1 MFADWFNNYSVEKFK
16 KDLLS
21 GVIVGVI
28 AIPLGMAF
36 AIASGVKP
44 EYGIYT
50 TIIAGILVSLF
61 GGSRFQ
67 ISGPTGAFI
76 PLLFGIVA
84 TYGYDGLLIAGF
96 MAGIMLVLMGVFK
109 LGVLIK
115 YIPRPVTIGFTAGI
129 AVTIFIGQV
138 SKFLGLDGVASK
150 EYFHE
155 NLHEIIT
162 HFSTI
167 DFFSI
172 ITALICLLTIILT
185 PKFAPKI
192 PAAIIGIIFSTVIAT
207 IFFPDKV
214 ATIGSAYGTIPST
227 LPKFSFFDVN
237 LSQIIELIRP
247 AFTIAMLCAIESLLS
262 AVVADGMTNTR
273 HNSNKELI
281 GQGIANMITPL
292 FGGIPATG
300 AIARTATN
308 IKTGA
313 QTRVAG
319 VIHGIVVLLTLIILA
334 PYASMIPLASLAP
347 VLMVVA
353 WNMSE
358 RKEFIHILKTKTG
371 DSIVLMLTFVLTVF
385 VNLTVAVEVGLLL
398 AVILFA
404 KRMSEVFKVHHVLP
418 DINKKGGKISPN
430 AVTDSHYCPQI
441 SMFDVE
447 GSLFFGAA
455 ETFVYYVLDS
465 IHLHPKVVI
474 LKMNKLIHLDTTGE
488 NNLKSIISQLKKNDC
503 QVLIAG
509 LHGQPLEIVKLTGL
523 YNEIGKQHFFHDTN
537 KAIHYGISLISN
549 ETCHNC
555 RHFAFKEC
563 KKLSCVTIK
572 SEQSAGKIMEDQN
585 EYGDAAI

>member
-1 MFADWFNNYSVEKFK
+1 MFADWFSNYSTTKFK

-21 GVIVGVI
+21 GIIVGVI

-36 AIASGVKP
+36 AIASGVNP

-50 TIIAGILVSLF
+50 TIIAGILVSIF
-61 GGSRFQ
+61 GGSSFQ
-67 ISGPTGAFI
+67 IAGPTGAFI

-84 TYGYDGLLIAGF
+84 TYGYDGLLVAGF
-96 MAGIMLVLMGVFK
+96 MAGIILVLMGVFK

-115 YIPRPVTIGFTAGI
+115 YIPRPVTIGFTTGI

-155 NLHEIIT
+155 NVHEIIT

-167 DFFSI
+167 DLYSI
-172 ITALICLLTIILT
+172 IIALICLFTIIYT
-185 PKFAPKI
+185 PKFLPKM
-192 PAAIIGIIFSTVIAT
+192 PGAIVGIVLSTVVAIV
-207 IFFPDKV
+207 FFPDKV
-214 ATIGSAYGTIPST
+214 ATIGSAYGSIPSS
-227 LPKFSFFDVN
+227 LPKFQFFDV
-237 LSQIIELIRP
+237 SFSEVVELIRP
-247 AFTIAMLCAIESLLS
+247 AFTIAMLGAIESLLS
-262 AVVADGMTNTR
+262 SVVADGMTNTR
-273 HNSNKELI
+273 HNSNRELI
-281 GQGIANMITPL
+281 GQGIANMVTPL

-319 VIHGIVVLLTLIILA
+319 IIHGVVVLITLVMLA
-334 PYASMIPLASLAP
+334 PYASLIPLASMAP

-358 RKEFIHILKTKTG
+358 RKEFMHVLKTKTG
-371 DSIVLMLTFVLTVF
+371 DSIVLMLTFILTVF

-398 AVILFA
+398 AIILFV
-404 KRMSEVFKVHHVLP
+404 KRMSEVFRVNHVLP
-418 DINKKGGKISPN
+418 DMNSDAGKLTPS
-430 AVTDSHYCPQI
+430 AVSNSHFCPQI

-455 ETFVYYVLDS
+455 ETFVYYVLDA
-465 IHLHPKVVI
+465 IHYQPRVVL
-474 LKMNKLIHLDTTGE
+474 LKMNKLCYLDTTGE
-488 NNLKSIISQLKKNDC
+488 NNLKQIIQQLQKNNC
-503 QVLIAG
+503 RVLISG
-509 LHGQPLEIVKLTGL
+509 MHDQPLEIVKRTGL
-523 YNEIGKQHFFHDTN
+523 YEELGEQAFFPDTQS
-537 KAIHYGISLISN
+537 AIMHGITLISN
-549 ETCHNC
+549 ETCQSC

-563 KKLSCVTIK
+563 EKLSCVEIRTSRLAKKREIEK
-572 SEQSAGKIMEDQN
+572 ASI
-585 EYGDAAI
+585 

>member
-1 MFADWFNNYSVEKFK
+1 MFSKWFKNYNADMFK

-21 GVIVGVI
+21 GIIVGVI

-50 TIIAGILVSLF
+50 TIIAGILVSIF
-61 GGSRFQ
+61 GGSSFQ

-84 TYGYDGLLIAGF
+84 TYGYNGLLIAGF
-96 MAGIMLVLMGVFK
+96 MAGIILILMGVFK
-109 LGVLIK
+109 LGALIK
-115 YIPRPVTIGFTAGI
+115 YIPRPVTIGFTTGI
-129 AVTIFIGQV
+129 AVTIFVGQI

-155 NLHEIIT
+155 TVHEIIT

-167 DFFSI
+167 DIYSI
-172 ITALICLLTIILT
+172 ITAIICLATIILT
-185 PKFAPKI
+185 PKIAPKV
-192 PAAIIGIIFSTVIAT
+192 PGAIIGIIVSTVFAL

-214 ATIGSAYGTIPST
+214 ATIGSAYGDIPSS
-227 LPKFSFFDVN
+227 LPKFSFFDASFHEVVN
-237 LSQIIELIRP
+237 LIRP

-281 GQGIANMITPL
+281 GQGIANMVTPL

-313 QTRVAG
+313 QTRMAG
-319 VIHGIVVLLTLIILA
+319 VIHGVVVLLTLVILA
-334 PYASMIPLASLAP
+334 PYASVIPLASMAP

-358 RKEFIHILKTKTG
+358 RKEFMHVLKTKTG
-371 DSIVLMLTFVLTVF
+371 DSIVLLLTFLLTVF

-398 AVILFA
+398 AVILFV
-404 KRMSEVFKVHHVLP
+404 KRMSEVFQVNKVLP
-418 DINKKGGKISPN
+418 ELSDDIKGKVSSS
-430 AVTDSHYCPQI
+430 AVSQAHFCPQI
-441 SMFDVE
+441 NIFDVE

-455 ETFVYYVLDS
+455 ETFAYYVQDS
-465 IHLHPKVVI
+465 INYHPEVVI

-488 NNLKSIISQLKKNDC
+488 NNLKHIIEQLEKNNST
-503 QVLIAG
+503 VLISG
-509 LHGQPLEIVKLTGL
+509 LKGQPLQMVKLTGL
-523 YNEIGKQHFFHDTN
+523 YDKMGEKHFFKDTQS
-537 KAIHYGISLISN
+537 AIHYGTTLISK
-549 ETCHNC
+549 EVCKGC
-555 RHFAFKEC
+555 DHFAFKEC
-563 KKLSCVTIK
+563 QKLSNVK
-572 SEQSAGKIMEDQN
+572 SGPRPETEEK
-585 EYGDAAI
+585 